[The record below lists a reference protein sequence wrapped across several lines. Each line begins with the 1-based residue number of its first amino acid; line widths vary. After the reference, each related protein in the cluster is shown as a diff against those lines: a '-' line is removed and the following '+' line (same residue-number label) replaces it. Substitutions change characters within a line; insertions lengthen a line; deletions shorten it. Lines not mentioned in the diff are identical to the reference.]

1 MKEKARQERFIKAEL
16 EKIRAD
22 QVVSVLPKGREIG
35 NNGAQ
40 RRERVT
46 GKGLA
51 PSG

>member
-1 MKEKARQERFIKAEL
+1 MKEKACQQRFIKAQL

-40 RRERVT
+40 RGERVT
-46 GKGLA
+46 GKGPA
-51 PSG
+51 PPG